1 MVSCEKPGG
10 AAHERYIPGFPNG
23 TTWCTEGAS
32 LLAIAEPT
40 QGTETSKYLEEKK
53 IIMIPQV
60 VASEKGRAQTTVAC
74 CCGVVGLYVV
84 IFIKPNHLESWAIA
98 GDSPVSK
105 N

>member
-1 MVSCEKPGG
+1 MGQPGALKVHHSG
-10 AAHERYIPGFPNG
+10 NG
-23 TTWCTEGAS
+23 
-32 LLAIAEPT
+32 EPT

-74 CCGVVGLYVV
+74 CCGVVGLHVV

-98 GDSPVSK
+98 GDSPVSVH
-105 N
+105 